1 MVLVSYRYYTE
12 SRQRRRIV
20 DNLSIFLFAIAGIS
34 TLVGAFYLMASA
46 ANSKPVRDYN
56 AGRLTGTWTTE
67 VKKPVH
73 PEMRD
78 VEPGTQLMGVNFDQK
93 TECDLEEYKDL
104 QARINVLRAELE
116 DQLGDDDEDDEDG
129 DIIVRV

>member
-1 MVLVSYRYYTE
+1 M
-12 SRQRRRIV
+12 

-46 ANSKPVRDYN
+46 ANSKPGRDYN
-56 AGRLTGTWTTE
+56 AGRLTGTWETE

-78 VEPGTQLMGVNFDQK
+78 VEPGTKLMGVNFEQK
-93 TECDLEEYKDL
+93 TECDLEEYRDL
-104 QARINVLRAELE
+104 QARIDALRQELE
-116 DQLGDDDEDDEDG
+116 GEDEDDDDDDG
-129 DIIVRV
+129 GDVVALNR

>member
-1 MVLVSYRYYTE
+1 M
-12 SRQRRRIV
+12 

-34 TLVGAFYLMASA
+34 TLVGAFYLMYSA

-56 AGRLTGTWTTE
+56 AGRLSGTWTTE

-78 VEPGTQLMGVNFDQK
+78 VEPGTQLMGVNFQQK
-93 TECDLEEYKDL
+93 TECDLEEYKAL
-104 QARINVLRAELE
+104 QARIEELRVELGGE
-116 DQLGDDDEDDEDG
+116 LDIEPPDFIEGDDEEDEDDGG
-129 DIIVRV
+129 DVVISRA